1 MKRLIAASLALATV
15 ASGLAMSV
23 DSASAREGR
32 RGAFA
37 AGAAAGVVGGAL
49 LGGALA
55 QPRERPYY
63 GYEQQDYAPQRR
75 CHFERR
81 RVQDEY
87 GYWRAQRVRVCY
99 RPGY

>member
-1 MKRLIAASLALATV
+1 MKRLIAAAMIAATAAGSLAMTT
-15 ASGLAMSV
+15 

-32 RGAFA
+32 KGAFV

-81 RVQDEY
+81 RVQDED
-87 GYWRAQRVRVCY
+87 GYWRSQRVRVCF
-99 RPGY
+99 RSGY

>member
-1 MKRLIAASLALATV
+1 MMKRLIAASLALATV
-15 ASGLAMSV
+15 AGGLAMST

-55 QPRERPYY
+55 QPRPAY
-63 GYEQQDYAPQRR
+63 GYEQQDYYPQRR

-87 GYWRAQRVRVCY
+87 GYWRSQRVRVCY